1 MQCGYRA
8 REHNLQCSFLC
19 VNFKFFQFS
28 TSTHRLGRYIFRRLE
43 RALVLQLCDWLGG
56 RFKFEFLSVKCV
68 LLSDTHCEN
77 VNKLFVVIKRVIN
90 MEVAQKERLSFFEVR
105 ITSIFLHLINF
116 IQFYYILFFR
126 LKELLQMRNVGERR
140 LQKKQPKRLQRSCS

>member
-1 MQCGYRA
+1 MSTLNSS
-8 REHNLQCSFLC
+8 HFLPPPT
-19 VNFKFFQFS
+19 VGAV
-28 TSTHRLGRYIFRRLE
+28 TLFRRLE
-43 RALVLQLCDWLGG
+43 RAVESSLGAWLGG

-105 ITSIFLHLINF
+105 I
-116 IQFYYILFFR
+116 
-126 LKELLQMRNVGERR
+126 
-140 LQKKQPKRLQRSCS
+140 